1 MRPLFEGW
9 QLKSPF
15 PIARRRRIYLYR
27 RTRGGGT
34 GSTGRT
40 AGHSAT
46 YLAGDRR
53 AGSDISMSKA
63 PISISSQ
70 SRRGTRIYIDK
81 ECTCISLYIIRV
93 LEIPLYGIAIWRD
106 MLRYMKPEEL

>member
-34 GSTGRT
+34 GSTGRP

-46 YLAGDRR
+46 YLADTDRQTWR
-53 AGSDISMSKA
+53 GASDRDGRHYHVQNANLDILSK
-63 PISISSQ
+63 SN
-70 SRRGTRIYIDK
+70 
-81 ECTCISLYIIRV
+81 LN
-93 LEIPLYGIAIWRD
+93 
-106 MLRYMKPEEL
+106 